1 MKHRIVF
8 LHAEWAGYLGACTA
22 ALAAHPDVESV
33 HVIHWDAHPDAPFE
47 LPATGPVVRLLK
59 SDLGLPGIERVLDQ
73 ISPTA
78 LLVSGWIDRQ
88 YLAAAR
94 AWRPHI
100 PVVLCMD
107 NHWRGTW
114 KQRLAA
120 TVAPHTLHRFFDR
133 IWVPGA
139 PQMPY
144 AVRLGFPENRRSIG
158 LYCADPEPFHAAY
171 ERRRSHLGRLRPALV
186 FAGRYHPSK
195 GIDTLQREFAALSSA
210 FPQWELHAIGTG
222 PLAAARLAH
231 PQITHH
237 GFLQPA
243 ELPDVLC
250 DAAVFILP
258 SVREPWGVVLHE
270 MALAGLPLAATPAV
284 GSASAFL
291 RAGVN
296 GTVLDPNQL
305 AASLR
310 SLLET
315 PLAVRAEQSEA
326 SRRIGLTYTP
336 PVWCETL
343 LQLVLAP

>member
-107 NHWRGTW
+107 NRWRGTW

-144 AVRLGFPENRRSIG
+144 AVRLGFPENRHRYFRCGSCTVSAPAPSQRRNSNTPRSRTTASCNPRNSRMS
-158 LYCADPEPFHAAY
+158 CATQ
-171 ERRRSHLGRLRPALV
+171 RSLSCPVSANRGGSFCTRWPSLGSL
-186 FAGRYHPSK
+186 
-195 GIDTLQREFAALSSA
+195 
-210 FPQWELHAIGTG
+210 
-222 PLAAARLAH
+222 
-231 PQITHH
+231 
-237 GFLQPA
+237 
-243 ELPDVLC
+243 
-250 DAAVFILP
+250 
-258 SVREPWGVVLHE
+258 
-270 MALAGLPLAATPAV
+270 
-284 GSASAFL
+284 
-291 RAGVN
+291 
-296 GTVLDPNQL
+296 
-305 AASLR
+305 SLR
-310 SLLET
+310 L
-315 PLAVRAEQSEA
+315 PR
-326 SRRIGLTYTP
+326 
-336 PVWCETL
+336 
-343 LQLVLAP
+343 